1 MKKLFTFRKLNNY
14 LFNKRAD
21 LYLSTLERE
30 RRFLTYD
37 KAKTVLILFESDIN
51 EKNPAIRKIISSLQ
65 DDGKKVS
72 AWGFIDKKV
81 INTAIFPD
89 FRILNND
96 QTDFFR
102 KPVLSYINELE
113 SHEYDLLIDLT
124 LKPFIPLQYI
134 AVYSKATF
142 KIGIHKSDLNIYDFV
157 MDVESLMNPTEK
169 TENEERNETF
179 VDETYVYDQII
190 FYIKSI
196 QSND

>member
-1 MKKLFTFRKLNNY
+1 MKLLTFDKLNKY

-21 LYLSTLERE
+21 LYLSTLVRE
-30 RRFLTYD
+30 RRFITYD
-37 KAKTVLILFESDIN
+37 KAKTVLILFESDVI

-72 AWGFIDKKV
+72 AWGYIDKKV

-102 KPVLSYINELE
+102 KPLVSYINELE
-113 SHEYDLLIDLT
+113 NHEYDLLIDLT
-124 LKPFIPLQYI
+124 LKPLIPIQYI
-134 AVYSKATF
+134 AMYTKATF

-157 MDVESLMNPTEK
+157 MDVESLMSPVEK
-169 TENEERNETF
+169 TENDEPAEIL

-190 FYIKSI
+190 FYLKSI
-196 QSND
+196 QSKD

>member
-1 MKKLFTFRKLNNY
+1 MKILTFDKLNKY

-21 LYLSTLERE
+21 LYLSTLVRE
-30 RRFLTYD
+30 RRFITYD
-37 KAKTVLILFESDIN
+37 KAKTVLILFESDVI

-72 AWGFIDKKV
+72 AWGYIDKKV

-102 KPVLSYINELE
+102 KPLVSYINELE
-113 SHEYDLLIDLT
+113 NHEYDLLIDLT
-124 LKPFIPLQYI
+124 LKPLIPIQYI
-134 AVYSKATF
+134 AMYTKATF

-157 MDVESLMNPTEK
+157 MDVESLMSPVEK
-169 TENEERNETF
+169 TENDEPAEIL

-190 FYIKSI
+190 FYLKSI
-196 QSND
+196 QSKD